1 MNAQDNA
8 AKPKNG
14 YELFL
19 DGRYQDS
26 LAALE
31 SERQAHPERMDIYV
45 ISGWCYRELKDYASM
60 ERVSKEGIRI
70 QPTDH
75 RALRNLATALYWQA
89 KYSEAVESF
98 DSYLKYKNEP
108 SVDEI
113 LLYFS
118 GHGNFVGNEFYY
130 VWGDYEESKKRQTC
144 LQNSTI
150 DSYLKTINAKLTIKI
165 VDACQSGIPYLK
177 GGDEFDKFLNTSKNS
192 FNKCY
197 FLFSSQNDEPSKAS
211 TQVSFFT
218 KSIIDSLSLFDVGK
232 NVRYKDVMNYVSDEF
247 ERSRRENAD
256 FQHRVGKELGRS
268 YSGSSI

>member
-1 MNAQDNA
+1 MKRLIVAIFLAVFCISLNAQDNA

-108 SVDEI
+108 KKD
-113 LLYFS
+113 
-118 GHGNFVGNEFYY
+118 NFYLQAYWQMGVCYY
-130 VWGDYEESKKRQTC
+130 NMKQW
-144 LQNSTI
+144 
-150 DSYLKTINAKLTIKI
+150 LKSDI
-165 VDACQSGIPYLK
+165 C
-177 GGDEFDKFLNTSKNS
+177 F
-192 FNKCY
+192 
-197 FLFSSQNDEPSKAS
+197 
-211 TQVSFFT
+211 
-218 KSIIDSLSLFDVGK
+218 SLF
-232 NVRYKDVMNYVSDEF
+232 NLTF
-247 ERSRRENAD
+247 SR
-256 FQHRVGKELGRS
+256 
-268 YSGSSI
+268 